1 MTYKNCPTILAC
13 SIEFNQIK
21 PRSEQAAKQ
30 LQAIKTDDAT
40 KELIPAKAT
49 GKLAEI
55 LNQPTLCIILG
66 YMLRMSELDES
77 LREDLEIILSKAT
90 YMIEMMITVANM
102 MRMEFMMRN
111 IPKRIPAR
119 TVLSLISFSQNLV
132 QGMWYDDDPFLQL
145 PFVDYEK
152 LQNFRKKNKNI
163 SLEAYAKMTREERQ
177 TLGMYE
183 DSAQFEDSEKALE
196 AFPLIDIN
204 VSYAVEGEQEVAVG
218 DFLTIK
224 LVVTH
229 VKMQDKQS
237 LGFVHS
243 NKFPYLKRSSW
254 YMVFTDPEE
263 NDMLAMDK
271 LVITEKVHTKEIK
284 ERMQKPGVI
293 NLTIL
298 LRNDSYRGFDKRI
311 DLRIPVL
318 AEVKRA
324 PVEYDEEDI
333 QAQKAPSLM
342 QQMMEVNPEGSDDEE
357 ESDDEPVQATPA
369 TTASQSTE
377 KKKEK

>member
-1 MTYKNCPTILAC
+1 
-13 SIEFNQIK
+13 
-21 PRSEQAAKQ
+21 
-30 LQAIKTDDAT
+30 
-40 KELIPAKAT
+40 
-49 GKLAEI
+49 
-55 LNQPTLCIILG
+55 
-66 YMLRMSELDES
+66 
-77 LREDLEIILSKAT
+77 
-90 YMIEMMITVANM
+90 
-102 MRMEFMMRN
+102 
-111 IPKRIPAR
+111 
-119 TVLSLISFSQNLV
+119 
-132 QGMWYDDDPFLQL
+132 MWYDDDPFLQL

-318 AEVKRA
+318 AEVKRT